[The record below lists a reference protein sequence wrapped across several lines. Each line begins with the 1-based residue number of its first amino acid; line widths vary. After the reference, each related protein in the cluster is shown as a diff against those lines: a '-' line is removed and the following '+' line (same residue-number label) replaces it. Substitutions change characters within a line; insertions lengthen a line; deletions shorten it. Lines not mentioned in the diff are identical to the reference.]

1 VLVCSAIIES
11 GLDIPNANTII
22 INRADHFGLAQLY
35 QLRGRVGR
43 SKQKAYAYLL
53 VPGEHLITRDAK
65 RRIEVLRELVEV
77 GGGFKLAMHDLELR
91 GAGNLLGRE
100 QSGEVAAVG
109 FELYTEM
116 MEQAIRELRGEP
128 QRPDFEPELQLGI
141 PAYIPDAYAPD
152 ESERLILYRRMARA
166 ESVQDLDDLRDEL
179 RDRFGPVPT
188 LVENL
193 LAAMNVRRQ
202 MRELMIMSAVLRSNQ
217 LQLRFHPQAP
227 VDGALLTK
235 LVNANRARM
244 RLAPNAQLT
253 VRIENRN
260 YEELFEELE
269 PVLQALAACE
279 NVESRVGRAAG
290 ELAN

>member
-1 VLVCSAIIES
+1 
-11 GLDIPNANTII
+11 
-22 INRADHFGLAQLY
+22 
-35 QLRGRVGR
+35 VGR

-77 GGGFKLAMHDLELR
+77 GGGFKLAMNDLELR

-100 QSGEVAAVG
+100 QSGEVTAVG

-141 PAYIPDAYAPD
+141 PAYIPDSYVAD

-166 ESVQDLDDLRDEL
+166 ESVEDFDDLRDEL

-193 LAAMNVRRQ
+193 LLAMNVRRQ
-202 MRELMIMSAVLRSNQ
+202 MRELLIMSAVLRANQ
-217 LQLRFHPQAP
+217 LTVRFHPQAP
-227 VDGALLTK
+227 LDGALLAA
-235 LVNANRARM
+235 LVNANRSRM
-244 RLAPNAQLT
+244 RLAPNAQLAI
-253 VRIENRN
+253 RIENRN
-260 YEELFEELE
+260 YDELFEELE

-279 NVESRVGRAAG
+279 KLESRVGRAAG
-290 ELAN
+290 QLAN